1 MSDRTLTSLVDEADA
16 WGPLEWW
23 RLELR
28 SFVKTPYAQHT
39 LVLLAPKEAVRA
51 EHPGISAGSC
61 LQSLA
66 YMFLLVA
73 PLVGAAAM
81 LRWVV
86 GGSAFDFPLAFA
98 GVLTLI
104 SFLATAWSQYQRFR
118 PPRAVFAGRD
128 PHHLADARACPA
140 CCRGAHR
147 HRRSAPSCCGDGTL
161 RSRIVVLA
169 DVVVYAAILVRGATI
184 KGGSADARTTTSISD
199 YVKEVPP
206 ATLSEIIAERDA
218 AIDLLVGARQDH
230 QPDVRA
236 RGSCDGARV
245 ARAHARAQRSAPS
258 TAAPD
263 QG

>member
-1 MSDRTLTSLVDEADA
+1 MSDRTLTSLVDETDE

-28 SFVKTPYAQHT
+28 SFARAPYAQHT
-39 LVLLAPKEAVRA
+39 LVMLAPKEAVRA

-118 PPRAVFAGRD
+118 RPRAVSQAGIRTTSLMHIVPGLFTALVAITAGRE
-128 PHHLADARACPA
+128 LL
-140 CCRGAHR
+140 
-147 HRRSAPSCCGDGTL
+147 DGGTWVWL
-161 RSRIVVLA
+161 VVVLA
-169 DVVVYAAILVRGATI
+169 DVVAYAAILIRGATI
-184 KGGSADARTTTSISD
+184 KGGPQNPHDNVDQSM
-199 YVKEVPP
+199 KEIPP
-206 ATLSEIIAERDA
+206 STLSEILAERDA
-218 AIDLLVGARQDH
+218 AIDLLAARGKIT
-230 QPDVRA
+230 PDVA
-236 RGSCDGARV
+236 AE
-245 ARAHARAQRSAPS
+245 ARATAPGRLALTVAPEGGSAYYR
-258 TAAPD
+258 PD
-263 QG
+263 QA

>member
-1 MSDRTLTSLVDEADA
+1 MSDRTLTSLVDEADE

-28 SFVKTPYAQHT
+28 SFVRAPYAQHT
-39 LVLLAPKEAVRA
+39 LVMLAPKDAVRA

-118 PPRAVFAGRD
+118 RPRAVSQAGIRTTSLMHIVPGLFTALVAITAGRE
-128 PHHLADARACPA
+128 LL
-140 CCRGAHR
+140 
-147 HRRSAPSCCGDGTL
+147 DGGTWVWL
-161 RSRIVVLA
+161 VVVLA
-169 DVVVYAAILVRGATI
+169 DVVAYAAILIRGATI
-184 KGGSADARTTTSISD
+184 KGGPQNPHDNVDQSM
-199 YVKEVPP
+199 KEIPP
-206 ATLSEIIAERDA
+206 STLSEILTERDA
-218 AIDLLVGARQDH
+218 AIDLLAARGKIT
-230 QPDVRA
+230 PDVA
-236 RGSCDGARV
+236 AE
-245 ARAHARAQRSAPS
+245 ARATAPGRLALTVAPEGGSAYYR
-258 TAAPD
+258 PD
-263 QG
+263 QA

>member
-1 MSDRTLTSLVDEADA
+1 VSDRTLTSLVDETDE

-28 SFVKTPYAQHT
+28 SFARAPYAQHT
-39 LVLLAPKEAVRA
+39 LVMLAPKEAVRA

-118 PPRAVFAGRD
+118 RPRAVSQAGIRTTSLMHIVPGLFTALVAITAGRE
-128 PHHLADARACPA
+128 LL
-140 CCRGAHR
+140 
-147 HRRSAPSCCGDGTL
+147 DGGTWVWL
-161 RSRIVVLA
+161 VVVLA
-169 DVVVYAAILVRGATI
+169 DVVAYAAILIRGATI
-184 KGGSADARTTTSISD
+184 KGGPQNPHDNVDQSM
-199 YVKEVPP
+199 KEIPP
-206 ATLSEIIAERDA
+206 STLSEILTERDA
-218 AIDLLVGARQDH
+218 AIDLLAARGKIT
-230 QPDVRA
+230 PDVA
-236 RGSCDGARV
+236 AE
-245 ARAHARAQRSAPS
+245 ARATAPGRLALTVAPEGGSAYYR
-258 TAAPD
+258 PD
-263 QG
+263 QA